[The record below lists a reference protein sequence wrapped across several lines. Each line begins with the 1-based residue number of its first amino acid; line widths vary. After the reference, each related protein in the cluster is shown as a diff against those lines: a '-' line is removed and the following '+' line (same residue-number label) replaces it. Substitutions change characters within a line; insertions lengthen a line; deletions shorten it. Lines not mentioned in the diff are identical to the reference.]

1 MGVATSTQE
10 SKTRF
15 SESSSA
21 IGKWASQYTM
31 SKDKSNDFMLSIISS
46 ASAGSLARFI
56 SHPMDT
62 VKSRLQAGNSLFR
75 GTFDAFAKT
84 YRSEGIRGLYRG
96 FGVATFGGV
105 PGVCVYLTSYDS
117 CKNYLS
123 HNKYFSNSSFS
134 VYFLSGMFAEIMCS
148 AFFVPVDVIKE
159 RLQVQIGSSTNSNKS
174 QYDYQGSWDGIKK
187 VIKNEGP
194 LSLYRGFGAT
204 ILAYAPFSALYF
216 LIYEEL
222 KKFGDSTVT
231 FSQSLIYS
239 ATAGAIASY
248 TTNPLDLVKLRL
260 QVQRASNGNVNNTG
274 SHYKGFFDG
283 LYTVYRVEGVSG
295 MFRGATARVLFHAP
309 NTAITMALYEFCK
322 NYWTILLK

>member
-1 MGVATSTQE
+1 MST
-10 SKTRF
+10 
-15 SESSSA
+15 
-21 IGKWASQYTM
+21 
-31 SKDKSNDFMLSIISS
+31 DKSNDFMLSIISS
-46 ASAGSLARFI
+46 ASAGTLARFV

-62 VKSRLQAGNSLFR
+62 IKSRLQSGNSLFQ

-123 HNKYFSNSSFS
+123 SSKYFDNSSFGI
-134 VYFLSGMFAEIMCS
+134 YFLSGMFAEVMCS

-159 RLQVQIGSSTNSNKS
+159 RLQVQVGATINSNKS
-174 QYDYQGSWDGIKK
+174 QYDYKGSWDGVKK
-187 VIKNEGP
+187 IIKNEGP
-194 LSLYRGFGAT
+194 LNLYRGFGAT

-216 LIYEEL
+216 LMYEEL
-222 KKFGDSTVT
+222 KKFGDSTIT
-231 FSQSLIYS
+231 FSQSLLYS

-260 QVQRASNGNVNNTG
+260 QVQRANSSSVVSSENF
-274 SHYKGFFDG
+274 YRGFFHG
-283 LYTVYRVEGVSG
+283 LYTVYKVEGVAG
-295 MFRGATARVLFHAP
+295 LFRGATARVLFHAP

-322 NYWTILLK
+322 NYWTIFLK